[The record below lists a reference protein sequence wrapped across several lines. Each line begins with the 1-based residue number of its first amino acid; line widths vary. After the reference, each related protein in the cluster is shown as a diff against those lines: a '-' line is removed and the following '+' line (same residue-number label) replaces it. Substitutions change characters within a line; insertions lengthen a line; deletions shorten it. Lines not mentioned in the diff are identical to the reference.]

1 MTDREHER
9 AIDLISRRGVEDVAA
24 PDASWLDSHL
34 AACSECE
41 EYALAFESTGQFL
54 RAVAVT
60 ASPALVAA
68 TQSRLRARAA
78 ELDEQRSRT
87 ILIAV
92 SFCIGTLTSVFS
104 AWLWWRFGGWVAQK
118 LALPA
123 SIVEPGVFVAWML
136 PAVIIAV
143 AILASSHSVID
154 RKVTM
159 AWLGEDQEGAPR

>member
-1 MTDREHER
+1 MTNRDHER
-9 AIDLISRRGVEDVAA
+9 AIDLITRGVEDVPA
-24 PDASWLDSHL
+24 PDAAWLESHL
-34 AACSECE
+34 ALCTECTGYAEAC
-41 EYALAFESTGQFL
+41 ESTGELL

-68 TQSRLRARAA
+68 TQARMRARAA

-92 SFCIGTLTSVFS
+92 SFCIGTLSSTMS
-104 AWLWWRFGGWVAQK
+104 AWLWWKFGGWVALK
-118 LALPA
+118 IGLPA

-143 AILASSHSVID
+143 AMLVSPHPVID
-154 RKVTM
+154 RSVTLS
-159 AWLGEDQEGAPR
+159 WLGEDQEGARR

>member
-1 MTDREHER
+1 MTNHEHER
-9 AIDLISRRGVEDVAA
+9 AIDLITRSGVEGVSS
-24 PDASWLDSHL
+24 PDAIWLDSHL
-34 AACSECE
+34 AVCTECAGYAEACD
-41 EYALAFESTGQFL
+41 STGELL
-54 RAVAVT
+54 RAVAIT
-60 ASPALVAA
+60 ASPALVSA
-68 TQSRLRARAA
+68 TQARLRARAA

-136 PAVIIAV
+136 PAVIIVV
-143 AILASSHSVID
+143 AMLASSHSVID
-154 RKVTM
+154 RTVTM
-159 AWLGEDQEGAPR
+159 AWLGEDQEGARR